1 MLLDWWE
8 RYRRLILVVAAIAF
22 LALSFWLYQRDNR
35 EGTVGVPIAASAYAQ
50 GAAEPKA
57 PSVATAPAE
66 QRAAPDA
73 SVPASASASASRQ
86 LAAGAAQEQA
96 AMSLYVDVKGKV
108 KKPGLYRFAP
118 GKRVADAIE
127 EAGGALPQADL
138 DQINLAQPLADGTAL
153 IIPAKGSS
161 GTSPLPGVGLSSP
174 ASVQVGGNGTPSA
187 GSSKQPGRTVNLN
200 SATVQELM
208 TLPGIGES
216 RAAAILEYR
225 TQVGRFRS
233 VDELKKVSGIGAK
246 MFEKIKEHIVAQ

>member
-8 RYRRLILVVAAIAF
+8 RYRRLILIVAAIAF

-66 QRAAPDA
+66 QRAAPDT
-73 SVPASASASASRQ
+73 SVPASASASRQ

-96 AMSLYVDVKGKV
+96 APSLYVDVKGKV

-161 GTSPLPGVGLSSP
+161 GTSPLPGVGLPSP
-174 ASVQVGGNGTPSA
+174 ASVQVGGNGALGA
-187 GSSKQPGRTVNLN
+187 GSSKQPGKTVNLN
-200 SATVQELM
+200 SATVHELM

-246 MFEKIKEHIVAQ
+246 MFEKIKDHIVAQ

>member
-8 RYRRLILVVAAIAF
+8 RYRRLILIVAAIAF

-57 PSVATAPAE
+57 PSVATTPAE

-96 AMSLYVDVKGKV
+96 APSLYVDVKGKV

-161 GTSPLPGVGLSSP
+161 GTSPLPGVGLPSP

-187 GSSKQPGRTVNLN
+187 GSSKQPGKTVNLN

-246 MFEKIKEHIVAQ
+246 MFEKIKDHIVAQ

>member
-8 RYRRLILVVAAIAF
+8 RYRRLILIVAAIAF

-57 PSVATAPAE
+57 PSVATTPAE

-73 SVPASASASASRQ
+73 SVPASASASRQ

-96 AMSLYVDVKGKV
+96 APSLYVDVKGKV

-153 IIPAKGSS
+153 IIPATGSS

-174 ASVQVGGNGTPSA
+174 ASVQVGGNGAPGA
-187 GSSKQPGRTVNLN
+187 GSSKQPGKTVNLN

-246 MFEKIKEHIVAQ
+246 MFEKIKDHIVAQ

>member
-8 RYRRLILVVAAIAF
+8 RYRRLILIVAAIAF

-66 QRAAPDA
+66 QRAAPDT
-73 SVPASASASASRQ
+73 SVPASASRQ

-96 AMSLYVDVKGKV
+96 APSLYVDVKGKV

-174 ASVQVGGNGTPSA
+174 ASVQVGGNGAPGA
-187 GSSKQPGRTVNLN
+187 GSSKQPGKTVNLN

-246 MFEKIKEHIVAQ
+246 MFEKVKDHIVAQ

>member
-1 MLLDWWE
+1 
-8 RYRRLILVVAAIAF
+8 
-22 LALSFWLYQRDNR
+22 
-35 EGTVGVPIAASAYAQ
+35 
-50 GAAEPKA
+50 
-57 PSVATAPAE
+57 
-66 QRAAPDA
+66 
-73 SVPASASASASRQ
+73 SASASASRQ

-96 AMSLYVDVKGKV
+96 APSLYVDVKGKV

-246 MFEKIKEHIVAQ
+246 MFEKIKDHIVAQ

>member
-8 RYRRLILVVAAIAF
+8 RYRRLILIVAAIAF

-73 SVPASASASASRQ
+73 SVPASASRQ

-96 AMSLYVDVKGKV
+96 APSLYVDVKGKV

-161 GTSPLPGVGLSSP
+161 GTSPLPGVGLPSP
-174 ASVQVGGNGTPSA
+174 ASVQVGGNGAPSA
-187 GSSKQPGRTVNLN
+187 GSSKQPGKTVNLN

-246 MFEKIKEHIVAQ
+246 MFEKIKDHIVAQ

>member
-8 RYRRLILVVAAIAF
+8 RYRRLILIVAAIAF

-66 QRAAPDA
+66 QRAAPDT
-73 SVPASASASASRQ
+73 SVPASASRQ

-96 AMSLYVDVKGKV
+96 APPLYVDVKGKV

-161 GTSPLPGVGLSSP
+161 GTSPLPGVGLPSP
-174 ASVQVGGNGTPSA
+174 ASVQVGVNGTPSA
-187 GSSKQPGRTVNLN
+187 GSSKQPGKTVNLN

-246 MFEKIKEHIVAQ
+246 MFEKIKDHIVAQ

>member
-35 EGTVGVPIAASAYAQ
+35 EGTVGMPIAASAYAQ

-246 MFEKIKEHIVAQ
+246 MFEKIKDHIVAQ